1 MQFLNRTLRSRQ
13 QVGHINLFEHNA
25 FIEVPERDANR
36 VMKALTGS
44 LYKNKEVRCN
54 EADDNMKGNGNASK
68 RRSGRDNDR
77 NRGEKRGNGRDQMF
91 EKPKKGKRK
100 GDVFADNGEEMGD
113 WRQFFS
119 KKDVKLRGEEPD
131 FSEEGW
137 ARRRS
142 RKK

>member
-1 MQFLNRTLRSRQ
+1 
-13 QVGHINLFEHNA
+13 
-25 FIEVPERDANR
+25 
-36 VMKALTGS
+36 
-44 LYKNKEVRCN
+44 
-54 EADDNMKGNGNASK
+54 MKGNGSASK
-68 RRSGRDNDR
+68 RRNGRDNDR

-113 WRQFFS
+113 WRQLFS
-119 KKDVKLRGEEPD
+119 QKDIKLRGEEPD